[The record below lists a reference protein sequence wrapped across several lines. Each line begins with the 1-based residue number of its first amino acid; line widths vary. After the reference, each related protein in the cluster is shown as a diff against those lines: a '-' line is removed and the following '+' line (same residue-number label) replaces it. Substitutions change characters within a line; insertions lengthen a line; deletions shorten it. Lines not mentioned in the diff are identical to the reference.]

1 MDISIWDYLRANL
14 VIVWSNNFLSTCNFL
29 PDFSYKMSR
38 QIYTSV
44 IVVLVFLLGSSHLK
58 SQITCNSFCITDIQ
72 MDTFTPNV
80 MNITIFFEGDE
91 NDFINY
97 PYVSAFVDPMWD
109 TIGTGTVNFFGQI
122 GNTNQTYS
130 INTTLDELPSN
141 FRGYAYFNFDTTQCL
156 LYYSE
161 GVPCTILSIE
171 DNQSKA
177 EIKVYPN
184 PFNTVTF
191 IQADQTFKDLKL
203 LMYNSQG
210 QLVRELFNISGEKIM
225 LDRDGL
231 TEGMYYLKL
240 IDKKFIVVKS
250 LLIVN

>member
-1 MDISIWDYLRANL
+1 
-14 VIVWSNNFLSTCNFL
+14 
-29 PDFSYKMSR
+29 MSR
-38 QIYTSV
+38 QIYTSL
-44 IVVLVFLLGSSHLK
+44 IGAFFLVSVPLR

-72 MDTFTPNV
+72 MDTLLPNV

-130 INTTLDELPSN
+130 INTTLDELPLN
-141 FRGYAYFNFDTTQCL
+141 FKGYAYFDFDTTQCV

-161 GVPCTILSIE
+161 GVPCTILSVV
-171 DNQSKA
+171 DYQPKA
-177 EIKVYPN
+177 EFKVYPN

-191 IQADQTFKDLKL
+191 IQTDQIFEDMKL
-203 LMYNSQG
+203 MMYNSQG
-210 QLVRELFNISGEKIM
+210 QIVREITNISEGKKR
-225 LDRDGL
+225 LDRNGL
-231 TEGMYYLKL
+231 TEGVYYLKM
-240 IDKKFIVVKS
+240 IHKKYIGVKMI
-250 LLIVN
+250 LIVN